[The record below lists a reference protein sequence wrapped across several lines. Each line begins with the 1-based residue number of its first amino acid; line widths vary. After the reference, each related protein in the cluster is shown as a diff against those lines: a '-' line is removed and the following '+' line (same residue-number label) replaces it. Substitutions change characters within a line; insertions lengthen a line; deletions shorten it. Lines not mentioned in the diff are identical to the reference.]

1 VPKKAVG
8 TAAGLTGLFGYLGGA
23 LGANIAIGFIVDHM
37 GWDAAFIMMLIAC
50 ILAIL
55 FTLFTWNTE
64 KKRLQ
69 AD

>member
-1 VPKKAVG
+1 
-8 TAAGLTGLFGYLGGA
+8 
-23 LGANIAIGFIVDHM
+23 M